1 MQAYLLN
8 RITSPL
14 RRPDPLNLFHQPL
27 RNSSIDLRRFLL
39 SHPMRSIDLRLFE
52 VLAQAAHIRGQFRVL
67 RCGAHGVVGGVDLS
81 DLVSVAA
88 HQL

>member
-1 MQAYLLN
+1 MLSTCSTIIPFITQPISTQTMQAYLLN

-39 SHPMRSIDLRLFE
+39 SHPMRRRIFA
-52 VLAQAAHIRGQFRVL
+52 VNFGFCAVAHTE
-67 RCGAHGVVGGVDLS
+67 S
-81 DLVSVAA
+81 
-88 HQL
+88 